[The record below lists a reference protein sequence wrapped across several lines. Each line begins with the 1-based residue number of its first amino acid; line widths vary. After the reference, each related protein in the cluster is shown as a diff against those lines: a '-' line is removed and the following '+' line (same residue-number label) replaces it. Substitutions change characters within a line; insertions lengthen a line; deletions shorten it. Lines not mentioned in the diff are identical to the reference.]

1 MADEKVSKAVILAAG
16 NGSHLRPFSNY
27 VPKPFLPYGDKPI
40 IYHHIK
46 ALSECGIKDI
56 VVITRKDEN
65 NDGAF
70 KLQNEY
76 LKNLSKDPELKEIK
90 IDIAYQEVDSI
101 TKKPRGTADAIVAA
115 EEQLKGHNY
124 IVLLGDLIIE
134 GRNEASY
141 IKELIGHFKGT
152 PLFSMDS
159 VARDDAKRGGLV
171 KGKTLEDILEMEE
184 AIEKP
189 DDYILDAMNSAD
201 ERYNV
206 MWGGVYIL
214 NKNSMP
220 YLKNVKPGKDGELN
234 ITDAISLQ
242 CKIENSRAYGLL
254 INKDKYICKDFG
266 TIDHWLENNLEKEN
280 FEKFINSIKLYPE
293 EFARIVHEYVRNK
306 YGISLL

>member
-1 MADEKVSKAVILAAG
+1 MSGEEIDKAVILAAG

-27 VPKPFLPYGDKPI
+27 VPKPFLPYKDKPI

-46 ALSECGIKDI
+46 TLSECGIKDI
-56 VVITRKDEN
+56 VIITRKDEDN
-65 NDGAF
+65 NGAF

-90 IDIAYQEVDSI
+90 IGIAYQEVDPI

-220 YLKNVKPGKDGELN
+220 YLKNVKQGKDGELN

-242 CKIENSRAYGLL
+242 CKMENSRAYGLL

-266 TIDHWLENNLEKEN
+266 TTDHWLENNLEKEN

-293 EFARIVHEYVRNK
+293 EFARMVHEYVRNK